1 MTQDHAT
8 REGWLNH
15 LAGQLA
21 PMFAEVGAPLPGR
34 VRIAIAFPSTGGRG
48 KRVGEC
54 WDKAASTDS
63 TFEIL
68 IRPDIAEPEAVC
80 AILAHELVHAAV
92 GIPAG
97 HGPKFRRVAL
107 AIGLEGKMK
116 STTAGP
122 RFTAAVAPILA
133 AAGPLPHASLNF
145 AGLTTRPKKQ
155 TARMIKCEL
164 RGVRLYRPDGP
175 ALDRGQGSA
184 PLSRTRSHGRGPA
197 RRGDPR
203 GRGRED
209 V

>member
-1 MTQDHAT
+1 MTETHTT

-15 LAGQLA
+15 MAAQLA
-21 PMFAEVGAPLPGR
+21 PMFAGVGAPLPAR
-34 VRIAIAFPSTGGRG
+34 VRIAVAFPSTGGRG

-54 WDKAASTDS
+54 WDKAASADD

-68 IRPDIAEPEAVC
+68 IRPDIAKPDEVL

-97 HGPKFRRVAL
+97 HGPKFRKVAL

-133 AAGPLPHASLNF
+133 GAGPLPHARLNF
-145 AGLTTRPKKQ
+145 DGVTTRPKKQ
-155 TARMIKCEL
+155 SARMIKCEC
-164 RGVRLYRPDGP
+164 GECGYIVR
-175 ALDRGQGSA
+175 
-184 PLSRTRSHGRGPA
+184 TA
-197 RRGDPR
+197 RRWIEEKGAPHCPEHGAMTADLPD
-203 GRGRED
+203 ED
-209 V
+209 EDDDDQDQGE